1 MSDSSTFVII
11 GGGLAGAAAAG
22 QLVESGF
29 GGRLVLIADEPDLPY
44 ERPPLSK
51 SYLSGDSEFASAL
64 VHDDGWY
71 RDHVDLLQGV
81 PATALDV
88 ASHTVSVGG
97 GSSVRYDALL
107 LATGAVPRTL
117 DVPGGERALTL
128 RTRADADRLKAA
140 LGQGTRVVV
149 VGGGWIGLEVAAAAR
164 GAGSEVT
171 LVEAGPAPLAG
182 VLGVQIGSLFA
193 DVHAEHGVDIRTAAT
208 LEAVT
213 DDAVVVDGESIAADV
228 VVAGI
233 GVVPDVALAEKAG
246 LRVDDGV
253 VVDASLRTSDP
264 DVYAAGD
271 VAACYYP
278 RYGRHVRVEHWAN
291 ARNQGPAA
299 ARAML
304 GEDVRYDRLP
314 YFYTDQYDLGMEY
327 VGWVPPDRLD
337 EATVVLRGD
346 VDARAFRAY
355 WLLPE
360 GGSYRA
366 AAAMHVNL
374 WDDGVDALKAVVEP
388 GEPIEPESLR

>member
-299 ARAML
+299 AHAML

-327 VGWVPPDRLD
+327 VGRASADD
-337 EATVVLRGD
+337 EVVVHGSLETRE
-346 VDARAFRAY
+346 FRAY
-355 WLLPE
+355 WVRD
-360 GGSYRA
+360 GQVV
-366 AAAMHVNL
+366 AAMHSND
-374 WDDGVDALKAVVEP
+374 WDASDVIKEAVET
-388 GEPIEPESLR
+388 GELPAES

>member
-1 MSDSSTFVII
+1 
-11 GGGLAGAAAAG
+11 
-22 QLVESGF
+22 
-29 GGRLVLIADEPDLPY
+29 VLIADEPDLPY

-327 VGWVPPDRLD
+327 VGWVPPDRLG